1 MPPEERSKTTL
12 RRRAEAERDAEL
24 DQVLR
29 ELGNDVLQQEIPD
42 RLLRLLRAAAE
53 AARGEAKLG
62 DEAERPRER
71 PDAKP
76 VSTRGK

>member
-12 RRRAEAERDAEL
+12 RRRAEAKRDAEL
-24 DQVLR
+24 DQALR

-42 RLLRLLRAAAE
+42 RLLRLLRAAEE
-53 AARGEAKLG
+53 ATRGEAQLG